1 MSSSAAQ
8 TAVATPNRTPTAP
21 IQESPGTWRHPRLAE
36 IHKRQEAFTF
46 SEKNMTRIAFNICA
60 LAALVGLK
68 AVASRFF
75 AWNLPELC
83 VLSLSEPDSQSQ
95 LHLHTHFHTHFHT
108 HTHVYTYT
116 YTFPAALQPTMT
128 TTSTSSNSS
137 FNFRLATWAW
147 RLFVLVCFIPV
158 FNIVSNCF
166 PLVRNKDDLSD
177 IPLTPGQRRLLGLP
191 PSSRPPTPGSA
202 YSTPPRFSRTPSVGS
217 ASSRRSF
224 STSPASNRGSPVLG
238 SGSLYGTANGNGNNG
253 NFSGSFSG
261 SVSGSGGGGFAG
273 IGSPSSPLLQKA
285 MNGARRSSIG
295 SLGSPTPSFGAS
307 LGASSL
313 FVPDSPSPNP
323 AAGKRSSI
331 GLNSKWLYE
340 KGRERRASG
349 NARLF
354 S

>member
-1 MSSSAAQ
+1 MSSSAAVSQ

-21 IQESPGTWRHPRLAE
+21 VQESPGTWRHPRLAE
-36 IHKRQEAFTF
+36 IYKRQEAFTF
-46 SEKNMTRIAFNICA
+46 TEKNLTRIAMNVCA
-60 LAALVGLK
+60 LVALFGLK
-68 AVASRFF
+68 VLAARVFS
-75 AWNLPELC
+75 WNLPELC
-83 VLSLSEPDSQSQ
+83 VFSLPD
-95 LHLHTHFHTHFHT
+95 
-108 HTHVYTYT
+108 
-116 YTFPAALQPTMT
+116 PDPQPLT
-128 TTSTSSNSS
+128 TLGFDPGTTSSNSS
-137 FNFRLATWAW
+137 LTFRLATWAW
-147 RLFVLVCFIPV
+147 RLFLLIFFVPLY
-158 FNIVSNCF
+158 NILSNCS
-166 PLVRNKDDLSD
+166 PLLRNKDDLSD

-224 STSPASNRGSPVLG
+224 STSPVSNRGSPVRSG
-238 SGSLYGTANGNGNNG
+238 GYGNGNGSWSGSL
-253 NFSGSFSG
+253 SGSS
-261 SVSGSGGGGFAG
+261 FAG

-295 SLGSPTPSFGAS
+295 SLGSPSPSLGAS
-307 LGASSL
+307 LGASL

-354 S
+354 T